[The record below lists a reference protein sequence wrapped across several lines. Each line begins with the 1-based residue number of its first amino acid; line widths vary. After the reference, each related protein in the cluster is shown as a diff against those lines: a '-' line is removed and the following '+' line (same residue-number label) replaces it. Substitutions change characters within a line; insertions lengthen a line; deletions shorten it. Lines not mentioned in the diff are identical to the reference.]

1 MATAAPKAGAKGS
14 ADTATG
20 KPKSRLLIILI
31 VLVLA
36 LGAGGAGAW
45 YFLGHKAESH
55 APKAADAV
63 DLSKPPV
70 FLPMEAFTVN
80 LQQGDNGE
88 QFLQTSFTLQVP
100 NQAQLDL
107 IKLYMPHV
115 RSRLLLLLS
124 GKKASEILSVEG
136 KNKLSEEIIAVF
148 KQPFT
153 PQGQT
158 VNVTNVL
165 FTSFVVQ

>member
-1 MATAAPKAGAKGS
+1 MATAAPKAGAKAGS

-20 KPKSRLLIILI
+20 KPKSRLLIIVI
-31 VLVLA
+31 VLLLA
-36 LGAGGAGAW
+36 LGGGGAGAW
-45 YFLGHKAESH
+45 YFLGHKADAH
-55 APKAADAV
+55 PAKAEAE
-63 DLSKPPV
+63 LNKPPV

-80 LQQGDNGE
+80 LQGENGE

>member
-1 MATAAPKAGAKGS
+1 MATAAKGAKAGADA
-14 ADTATG
+14 AD
-20 KPKSRLLIILI
+20 KPKKSRLLIIVLAAL
-31 VLVLA
+31 LVL
-36 LGAGGAGAW
+36 GGGGGAAAW
-45 YFLGHKAESH
+45 YFLGQKAETH

-80 LQQGDNGE
+80 LQPENGE
-88 QFLQTSFTLQVP
+88 QFLQTSFTLQVS

-124 GKKASEILSVEG
+124 GKKASEILTVEG
-136 KNKLSEEIIAVF
+136 KNKLSEEII

-153 PQGQT
+153 PQGPS

>member
-1 MATAAPKAGAKGS
+1 MATAAKGAKAA
-14 ADTATG
+14 ADTAD
-20 KPKSRLLIILI
+20 KPKKSRLLIIILAAL
-31 VLVLA
+31 LVL
-36 LGAGGAGAW
+36 GGGGGAAAW
-45 YFLGHKAESH
+45 YFLGQKAETH

-80 LQQGDNGE
+80 LQPENGE
-88 QFLQTSFTLQVP
+88 QFLQTSFTLQVS

-124 GKKASEILSVEG
+124 GKKASEILTVDG

-148 KQPFT
+148 RQPFT
-153 PQGQT
+153 PQGPT

>member
-1 MATAAPKAGAKGS
+1 MATAAKAGAKAG
-14 ADTATG
+14 ADTAD
-20 KPKSRLLIILI
+20 KPKKSRLLIIILAALI
-31 VLVLA
+31 VL
-36 LGAGGAGAW
+36 GGGGGAAAW
-45 YFLGHKAESH
+45 YFLGQKAESH

-80 LQQGDNGE
+80 LQPENGE
-88 QFLQTSFTLQVP
+88 QFLQTRFTLQVS

-124 GKKASEILSVEG
+124 GKKASEILTVEG

-153 PQGQT
+153 PQGPSVT
-158 VNVTNVL
+158 ITNVL